1 MIPINTNATT
11 VRVYAGVPLTLGGE
25 DKYYF
30 ASASALQTAL
40 GAYQVWEGNNFS
52 YQRIKYSVPEG
63 KASYTIILPV
73 SVAGLNAG
81 CVNYLSI
88 TQNGLTTY
96 CFITDCEM
104 EGSDSSHIEY
114 TPDYFTTFINRT
126 TLSGYVEREH
136 SATDNPG
143 GNVVP
148 EPINPAN
155 FTIVRTKGLPNPLPT
170 ITSNPAGVGYLILAS
185 EPTSLISTI
194 ISVPGMK
201 SSGTFGGEVLSMDY
215 YFTPNAADAASKLV
229 EIQKVYGSNGV
240 YGVYMTDFSIEQ
252 QSTVPYNS
260 TENFNNYDAT
270 YSSGIKNKKLLTSQ
284 FYYHSIWSRD
294 GEQVMLKPEL
304 YGETITIEGMSTAG
318 ANAVTSW
325 HILSPYAQYPGYSVG
340 VSAKRALPMLYSQN
354 DSAYTV
360 LRSIAG
366 GFINFGQQVF
376 NSALEV
382 GSTYAQRNYTAN
394 AQKAAKR
401 GAIGGVAEAIESYG
415 AIGFDALRAWNQNPV
430 GMAGNSPGG
439 YSKMFLTLG
448 GVATFGLPE
457 DIKTSVDDYFSAY
470 GYQTNAAKNNI
481 SFNSRPSWNYIKM
494 GNAVIKGIMPDMAR
508 ETILDYFK
516 SGVRLWHVSDIGNYT
531 LANEV

>member
-40 GAYQVWEGNNFS
+40 SAYQVWEGNNLS

-88 TQNGLTTY
+88 TQNSLTTY

-114 TPDYFTTFINRT
+114 TPDYFTTFINRA
-126 TLSGYVEREH
+126 TLSGFVEREH
-136 SATDNPG
+136 SATDNIG
-143 GNVVP
+143 ANVIP
-148 EPINPAN
+148 EPINPGN
-155 FTIVRTKGLPNPLPT
+155 FTIVREVGLPNPLPT
-170 ITSNPAGVGYLILAS
+170 ITNNPAGVGYLILAS
-185 EPTSLISTI
+185 EPTSLISSV
-194 ISVPGMK
+194 ISVPGMS
-201 SSGTFGGEVLSMDY
+201 SSGTFGGEMLSMDY
-215 YFTPNAADAASKLV
+215 YYTSNATDAAAKLV
-229 EIQKVYGSNGV
+229 DIQKVYGSSGV
-240 YGVYMTDFSIEQ
+240 YGVYMTDFSIGA

-260 TENFNNYDAT
+260 TENFNNYDTT
-270 YSSGIKNKKLLTSQ
+270 YSAGIKNKKLLTSQ
-284 FYYHSIWSRD
+284 FYYHSLWSRD
-294 GEQVMLKPEL
+294 GDQVMLKPEL
-304 YGETITIEGMSTAG
+304 YDDTITIEGMSTAG
-318 ANAVTSW
+318 ANAVTAW
-325 HILSPYAQYPGYSVG
+325 HIISPYSQYPEYSVG
-340 VSAKRALPMLYSQN
+340 VSAKRSLPMLYSQN

-360 LRSIAG
+360 LQSIIS

-376 NSALEV
+376 NSALDV
-382 GSTYAQRNYTAN
+382 GGTYAQKTYTAS
-394 AQKAAKR
+394 AQKLAKR
-401 GAIGGVAEAIESYG
+401 GAISGAAEAIESYG
-415 AIGFDALRAWNQNPV
+415 AIGFNALRTWNQNPV
-430 GMAGNSPGG
+430 GMAGSRPGG
-439 YSKMFLTLG
+439 YGKLFLILG

-457 DIKTSVDDYFSAY
+457 DLKTSIDDYFSAY
-470 GYQTNAAKNNI
+470 GYQTNAVKNVSLNT
-481 SFNSRPSWNYIKM
+481 RPSWNYIKM
-494 GNAVIKGIMPDMAR
+494 GDAVIKGVMPDMAR
-508 ETILDYFK
+508 ETILEYFK

>member
-1 MIPINTNATT
+1 MIPIITNATT
-11 VRVYAGVPLTLGGE
+11 IRVYAGVPLTLGGE

-30 ASASALQTAL
+30 ASADALQTAL
-40 GAYQVWEGNNFS
+40 GAYQVWEGNNLS

-114 TPDYFTTFINRT
+114 TPDYFTTFINLVS
-126 TLSGYVEREH
+126 LSGYVEREH
-136 SATDNPG
+136 SATDAPG
-143 GNVVP
+143 DNVIPEQISPGNFKV
-148 EPINPAN
+148 
-155 FTIVRTKGLPNPLPT
+155 VRTEGLPNPLPP

-185 EPTSLISTI
+185 EPTSLIS
-194 ISVPGMK
+194 SVITVPEMNSG
-201 SSGTFGGEVLSMDY
+201 GTFGGEMLSMDY
-215 YFTPNAADAASKLV
+215 YFTTDAAAAASKLV
-229 EIQKVYGSNGV
+229 AIQQAYGSSGV
-240 YGVYMTDFSIEQ
+240 YGVYMTDFSIGT
-252 QSTVPYNS
+252 QSIAPYNS
-260 TENFNNYDAT
+260 TNTFNNYDT
-270 YSSGIKNKKLLTSQ
+270 GYSTGIKNKKLLTSQ
-284 FYYHSIWSRD
+284 FYYHSLWSRD

-304 YGETITIEGMSTAG
+304 YGDTITIEGISTAG
-318 ANAVTSW
+318 ANATTSW
-325 HILSPYAQYPGYSVG
+325 HILTSYAQYPGYSVG
-340 VSAKRALPMLYSQN
+340 VSAKRTLPMLYSQN

-360 LRSIAG
+360 LQAIAS

-376 NSALEV
+376 NSTLEV
-382 GSTYAQRNYTAN
+382 GGTY

-430 GMAGNSPGG
+430 GMSGHSPGG
-439 YSKMFLTLG
+439 YSKLYLTLG
-448 GVATFGLPE
+448 GVASYGLPE
-457 DIKTSVDDYFSAY
+457 DLKASIDDYFSAY
-470 GYQTNAAKNNI
+470 GYQTNVVK
-481 SFNSRPSWNYIKM
+481 SVSLNSRPSWNYIKM

-516 SGVRLWHVSDIGNYT
+516 SGVRLWHVSDIGNYS